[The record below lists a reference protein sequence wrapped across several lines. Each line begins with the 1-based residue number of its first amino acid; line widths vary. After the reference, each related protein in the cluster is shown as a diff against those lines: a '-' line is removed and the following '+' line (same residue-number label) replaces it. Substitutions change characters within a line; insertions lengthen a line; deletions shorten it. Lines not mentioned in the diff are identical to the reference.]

1 MVTYINHCEFKTLEV
16 LINTLYVYY
25 YLLDAIGHL
34 LATVKELS
42 GQLGATTGVLAI
54 TAAVFIV
61 LYNWQIWDRHLWPP
75 GPMPLPFLGNIL
87 WIARSKELWKD
98 VLGNYLKLLYL
109 QLHYCFLS
117 KNFFPCGRYL
127 SLAFL
132 AKDRSVDTYKYAKKS
147 AKNLFT
153 KKMYHYNWVPSFL
166 MKCLSIQPNHILYG
180 MIWYFCWTLCLN
192 YTIVIYIWGF
202 FNLIFYWPYV
212 YLIALQKIY
221 GEVMTLHFPFGKRWV
236 VLNSPEAIRQGFI
249 KNADYLSER
258 PPSHKG
264 LIFNCKLLCLGF
276 AMVVVWESTVVW
288 TLTVLGALRW

>member
-1 MVTYINHCEFKTLEV
+1 MADIC
-16 LINTLYVYY
+16 
-25 YLLDAIGHL
+25 YLLFWQWTVQLTPTSMQKVCKESIYEENVPLQLSSVLFNEMSVNTTKPHFVWHDMTL
-34 LATVKELS
+34 LLNS
-42 GQLGATTGVLAI
+42 
-54 TAAVFIV
+54 VFK
-61 LYNWQIWDRHLWPP
+61 LYNYD
-75 GPMPLPFLGNIL
+75 
-87 WIARSKELWKD
+87 
-98 VLGNYLKLLYL
+98 
-109 QLHYCFLS
+109 
-117 KNFFPCGRYL
+117 
-127 SLAFL
+127 
-132 AKDRSVDTYKYAKKS
+132 
-147 AKNLFT
+147 
-153 KKMYHYNWVPSFL
+153 
-166 MKCLSIQPNHILYG
+166 
-180 MIWYFCWTLCLN
+180 
-192 YTIVIYIWGF
+192 IWGF